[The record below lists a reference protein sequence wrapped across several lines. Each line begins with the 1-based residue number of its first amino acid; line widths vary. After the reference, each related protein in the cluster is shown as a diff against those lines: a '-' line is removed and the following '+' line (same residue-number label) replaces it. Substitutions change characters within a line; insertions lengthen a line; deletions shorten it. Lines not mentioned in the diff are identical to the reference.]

1 MWCNWLACFDAW
13 LSLSAQ
19 PVAIVETDYRAVMQL
34 EDSANGI
41 MQAADKDNMI
51 SGMPSNPPTLAKPS
65 FKCAVFQSVKVAQLP
80 LRGPQAQCPGW
91 QRGS

>member
-65 FKCAVFQSVKVAQLP
+65 FKCAVFSKRESCAAA
-80 LRGPQAQCPGW
+80 RGPQAQCPGW